1 MKQIIEKV
9 CTAKLFEFIIQNNR
23 KLNMEILSGIYPTGT
38 PAVEIIG
45 HLCNYIN
52 SFKMVERNE
61 DVKAICDLTTQL
73 NGLRECYKVLESKY
87 TETLKEKVLE
97 SKYTETLKE
106 LSESR
111 KKQIDQSAVNN
122 ELSILTKKQEFEIQE
137 LKRQIYI
144 KGLINS
150 QGMEIFPPDR

>member
-87 TETLKEKVLE
+87 TETLKE
-97 SKYTETLKE
+97 

-150 QGMEIFPPDR
+150 QGMEIFPPGR

>member
-9 CTAKLFEFIIQNNR
+9 CTAKLFEFIIQNDR

-87 TETLKEKVLE
+87 TETLKE
-97 SKYTETLKE
+97 

-150 QGMEIFPPDR
+150 QGMEIFPSGR

>member
-9 CTAKLFEFIIQNNR
+9 CTAKLFEFIIQNNI

-87 TETLKEKVLE
+87 TETLKE
-97 SKYTETLKE
+97 

>member
-9 CTAKLFEFIIQNNR
+9 CTAKLFEFIIQNDR

-87 TETLKEKVLE
+87 TETLKE
-97 SKYTETLKE
+97 

-150 QGMEIFPPDR
+150 RGMEIFPPGR

>member
-87 TETLKEKVLE
+87 TETLKE
-97 SKYTETLKE
+97 

>member
-1 MKQIIEKV
+1 MHSK
-9 CTAKLFEFIIQNNR
+9 AFEFIIQNNR

-87 TETLKEKVLE
+87 TETLKE
-97 SKYTETLKE
+97 

-111 KKQIDQSAVNN
+111 KEQIDQSAVNN

>member
-9 CTAKLFEFIIQNNR
+9 CTAKLFEFIIQNDR

-87 TETLKEKVLE
+87 TETLKEL
-97 SKYTETLKE
+97 SKSL
-106 LSESR
+106 

>member
-9 CTAKLFEFIIQNNR
+9 CTAKLFEFII
-23 KLNMEILSGIYPTGT
+23 LLSGIYPTGT

-61 DVKAICDLTTQL
+61 GVKAICDLTTQL

-87 TETLKEKVLE
+87 TETL
-97 SKYTETLKE
+97 
-106 LSESR
+106 
-111 KKQIDQSAVNN
+111 N
-122 ELSILTKKQEFEIQE
+122 
-137 LKRQIYI
+137 
-144 KGLINS
+144 
-150 QGMEIFPPDR
+150 

>member
-9 CTAKLFEFIIQNNR
+9 CTAKLFEFIIQNNI

-87 TETLKEKVLE
+87 TETLKE
-97 SKYTETLKE
+97 

-144 KGLINS
+144 KGMINS

>member
-87 TETLKEKVLE
+87 TETLKE
-97 SKYTETLKE
+97 
-106 LSESR
+106 
-111 KKQIDQSAVNN
+111 VNN

>member
-1 MKQIIEKV
+1 
-9 CTAKLFEFIIQNNR
+9 
-23 KLNMEILSGIYPTGT
+23 MEILSGIYPTGT

-87 TETLKEKVLE
+87 TETLKE
-97 SKYTETLKE
+97 

>member
-1 MKQIIEKV
+1 MHSK
-9 CTAKLFEFIIQNNR
+9 AFEFIIQNNR

-87 TETLKEKVLE
+87 TETLKE
-97 SKYTETLKE
+97 

>member
-9 CTAKLFEFIIQNNR
+9 YTAKLFEFIIQNNI

-87 TETLKEKVLE
+87 TETLKE
-97 SKYTETLKE
+97 

-150 QGMEIFPPDR
+150 QGMEIFPPGR

>member
-1 MKQIIEKV
+1 MHSK
-9 CTAKLFEFIIQNNR
+9 AFEFIIQNNR

-61 DVKAICDLTTQL
+61 GVKAICDLTTQL
-73 NGLRECYKVLESKY
+73 NGLRECY
-87 TETLKEKVLE
+87 KVLE

>member
-23 KLNMEILSGIYPTGT
+23 KPNMEILSGIYPTGT

-87 TETLKEKVLE
+87 TETLKE
-97 SKYTETLKE
+97 

>member
-87 TETLKEKVLE
+87 TETLKE
-97 SKYTETLKE
+97 

-150 QGMEIFPPDR
+150 QGMEIFPSGR

>member
-1 MKQIIEKV
+1 MKQIVEKV

-87 TETLKEKVLE
+87 TETLKE
-97 SKYTETLKE
+97 

>member
-9 CTAKLFEFIIQNNR
+9 CTAKLFEFIIQNDR

-87 TETLKEKVLE
+87 TETLKE
-97 SKYTETLKE
+97 

-137 LKRQIYI
+137 LNRQIYI